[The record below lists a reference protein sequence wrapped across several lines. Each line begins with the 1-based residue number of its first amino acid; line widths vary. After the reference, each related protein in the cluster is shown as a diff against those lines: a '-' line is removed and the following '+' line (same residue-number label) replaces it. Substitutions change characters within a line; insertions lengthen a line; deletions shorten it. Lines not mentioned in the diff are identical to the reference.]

1 MPQTGTL
8 TFQIYTSDAFIP
20 IEGATAVVRQQ
31 DPPGKLLGIRVT
43 DSSGKTDPIEIVTP
57 DRSLGLSPE
66 RVIQPWT
73 GLNVLVEHPDFER
86 VFITGVQVFPG
97 INTLQAVQLLPL
109 RENDAQ
115 IDRQQDYS
123 FTPQPIWEDTP

>member
-8 TFQIYTSDAFIP
+8 SFQIYTSDAFIP
-20 IEGATAVVRQQ
+20 IEGATVVVRQQ
-31 DPPGKLLGIRVT
+31 DPPERLLGIRVT
-43 DSSGKTDPIEIVTP
+43 DFSGKTDPIEIVTP

-73 GLNVLVEHPDFER
+73 GLNVLVEHPEYER

-97 INTLQAVQLLPL
+97 INTLQSVQLLPL
-109 RENDAQ
+109 RENDSQ
-115 IDRQQDYS
+115 IDQQQDYS